1 MKNQIVNRVDTYRI
15 GNHMKEKDILRLRQ
29 MEEVLGPF
37 RKLMNIQK
45 PRSGWVRSIREALG
59 MTNVQLARRLGRKA
73 PQTVED
79 MQENEITET
88 IKLRT
93 LRELADA
100 LDCRLVYAL
109 VPVKPLDEIR
119 HDRARVLATRLL
131 RTVSHSMKLENQ
143 GVSAQEEE
151 RQLERQIQKLLSG
164 SPKNLW
170 D

>member
-1 MKNQIVNRVDTYRI
+1 
-15 GNHMKEKDILRLRQ
+15 MKEKDILRLQQ
-29 MEEVLGPF
+29 MEEVLSPF
-37 RKLMNIQK
+37 RKLIDTEK
-45 PRSGWVRSIREALG
+45 PRSGWVRALRETLG

-73 PQTVED
+73 PQTIEA

-100 LDCRLVYAL
+100 LGCRLVYAL
-109 VPVKPLDEIR
+109 VPIKPLDEMR
-119 HDRARVLATRLL
+119 HDRARVLATELL
-131 RTVSHSMKLENQ
+131 RTVSHSMKMENQ
-143 GVSAQEEE
+143 GVSEKEEA

-164 SPKNLW
+164 NPKHLW

>member
-1 MKNQIVNRVDTYRI
+1 
-15 GNHMKEKDILRLRQ
+15 MKEKDILRLRQ

-37 RKLMNIQK
+37 RKLMNTQK

-164 SPKNLW
+164 SPKKLW